1 MTTQTT
7 PQNRTS
13 AAIAATLLTETQLA
27 ERWAMSVKTLQAWR
41 ERGNGLAF
49 IKLGKAVR
57 YRLTDIEDFE
67 VKNLKTNTSMT

>member
-1 MTTQTT
+1 MSRTPNTPNTTNQFY
-7 PQNRTS
+7 
-13 AAIAATLLTETQLA
+13 TETQLA

-41 ERGNGLAF
+41 ERGNGLVF

-67 VKNLKTNTSMT
+67 AKNLKTNTSMT

>member
-1 MTTQTT
+1 MATQTI
-7 PQNRTS
+7 PQNHTS
-13 AAIAATLLTETQLA
+13 SAIVLTETQLA

-57 YRLTDIEDFE
+57 YRLTDIEYFE
-67 VKNLKTNTSMT
+67 AKNLETNTSMS